1 MVGEFP
7 TEKVLRGVKDGN
19 HAAQSLDASQ
29 VTSQIRLA
37 FLDARVAL
45 LVLVAT

>member
-7 TEKVLRGVKDGN
+7 TEKVLRGVEDGN
-19 HAAQSLDASQ
+19 HAAQSFDASQ